1 MALTKSREEQLR
13 NMVRGVRTMLEAN
26 GKDHNNSDVVFQSV
40 VNAQK
45 FGLGMQVGKEDKDFL
60 KICIPEII
68 AGSSSGAATPANSQP
83 TVVSPVGGA
92 AADSQKVGGES
103 ITPVGVGGEPP
114 KEAVDTEVVEEISW
128 KDTYNFDKDSGEF
141 RLNISKLGGN
151 IKKLVDNPN
160 QLKRAAAVGSSK
172 AAQAGISSWLTK
184 DMTES
189 EKENPRARVIERGV
203 CDLVDNFISQ
213 LFK

>member
-1 MALTKSREEQLR
+1 MAILKSREEELR
-13 NMVRGVRTMLEAN
+13 QMVREGVAVCRINKWDPAQTFGLI
-26 GKDHNNSDVVFQSV
+26 KK
-40 VNAQK
+40 AQK
-45 FGLGMQVGKEDKDFL
+45 AAGKQLSKEELDFIE
-60 KICIPEII
+60 KVAIPEVMT
-68 AGSSSGAATPANSQP
+68 AQGLTPQS
-83 TVVSPVGGA
+83 TVVTPEGGA
-92 AADSQKVGGES
+92 AADAQKIGGET

-128 KDTYNFDKDSGEF
+128 KDTYNFDKGSGEF

-172 AAQAGISSWLTK
+172 AVRAGISSWLTK
-184 DMTES
+184 DMTAA

-213 LFK
+213 LFR